1 MSAIDGDTAQLGD
14 IADELET
21 NQKLFKEDEMK
32 VGDKLDN
39 DFLNFN
45 QSRIEELKDS
55 NGDL

>member
-1 MSAIDGDTAQLGD
+1 
-14 IADELET
+14 
-21 NQKLFKEDEMK
+21 MK